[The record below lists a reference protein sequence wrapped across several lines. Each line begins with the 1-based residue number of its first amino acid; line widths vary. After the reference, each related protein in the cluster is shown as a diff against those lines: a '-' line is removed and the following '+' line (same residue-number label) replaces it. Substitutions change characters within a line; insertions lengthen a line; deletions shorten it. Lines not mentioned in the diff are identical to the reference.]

1 MFILKRV
8 RGRGKSTKTWAPIFG
23 LLSFQDGV
31 TKSFTFVFTKPK
43 QRNGKNKIQVAVSHH
58 VAVGGGFFHELQH
71 DLCKQSVSCKV
82 GHDRYKWSYFH
93 PINGRKYMGFPGV
106 ITLLAGVDFTPVII
120 SWPVN
125 LPPCK
130 VPP

>member
-58 VAVGGGFFHELQH
+58 VAVWGGSFMS
-71 DLCKQSVSCKV
+71 CNMICVNKVSVARWATIV
-82 GHDRYKWSYFH
+82 
-93 PINGRKYMGFPGV
+93 INGV
-106 ITLLAGVDFTPVII
+106 IFTL
-120 SWPVN
+120 
-125 LPPCK
+125 
-130 VPP
+130 